1 MQTRFKIESRALLRH
16 LTDTCRKFDPA
27 QLAGVSL
34 TGKREGVFR
43 DALMVT
49 LAKTHDDHLARAE
62 WQIPVAAM
70 TRWKKTRF
78 AGDKAKGIVDLVLV
92 PRDDLLSETPA
103 LAVELK
109 LWYWFDALN
118 KKKYVKPGKS
128 NHHLISNSFLADA
141 SKLRAVSPEALRGRI
156 IVTVVPTFHTD
167 EIDPPKGLT
176 ARQYLAELGF
186 PYSGL
191 GGVMVNSKYKSI
203 ELMRRS
209 ALRQI
214 SGYFERQGCPTL
226 VSGNLR
232 GTYKEVPVTT
242 DFVVSEI
249 PPLSRCS

>member
-1 MQTRFKIESRALLRH
+1 MESGLKIDSHALLRH
-16 LTDTCRKFDPA
+16 LTDTCQKFDPV

-49 LAKTHDDHLARAE
+49 LAKTHDDRLARAE

-70 TRWKKTRF
+70 SRWKKTRF
-78 AGDKAKGIVDLVLV
+78 AGDKAKGIADLVLV
-92 PRDDLLSETPA
+92 PRNDLLSETPT
-103 LAVELK
+103 LAAEFK

-118 KKKYVKPGKS
+118 KKKYVKTEKS

-141 SKLRAVSPEALRGRI
+141 SKLRAISPQAPGGRV

-167 EIDPPKGLT
+167 EVDPPKGLT

-203 ELMRRS
+203 ALMRQS

-226 VSGNLR
+226 VGGNLR

-242 DFVVSEI
+242 DFVVSEF
-249 PPLSRCS
+249 PPRHR